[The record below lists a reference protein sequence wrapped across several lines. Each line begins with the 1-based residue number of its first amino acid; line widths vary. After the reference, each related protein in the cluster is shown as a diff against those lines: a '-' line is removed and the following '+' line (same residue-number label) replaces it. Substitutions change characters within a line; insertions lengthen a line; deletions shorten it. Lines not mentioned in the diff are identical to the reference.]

1 MIQKRRNFTSLGLRK
16 QIDMIRPQNFG
27 YFCREAM
34 TNFKRA
40 GTMTYA
46 SIGVITVTL
55 FIMGI
60 FLLLIVNLRL
70 VQDTLIKMASIV
82 AYLKDALPIETIQ
95 SIQTNIG
102 RQVNQASQIIYISKQ
117 DALEGFKK
125 ELSDQSDI
133 LSGINGNPLPA
144 YFEIKLTPSIRFSWE
159 GLKKIAQ
166 AIEKMEGI
174 EGVDYGQKAV
184 EVIATITDVVRMF
197 IIGIGFI
204 LGLATLIIISNTIE
218 LSLFARQ
225 EEIEIMRL
233 VGATPWFIR
242 FPYLLEGMIH
252 GWISGTLSIGLLWL
266 VYRFG
271 LVKTLAENPIFLFLP
286 QVKFISWQVMS
297 ILIVASGF
305 LGCLGSLLPLHY
317 FLKSNRE

>member
-1 MIQKRRNFTSLGLRK
+1 
-16 QIDMIRPQNFG
+16 MIRPQTFG
-27 YFCREAM
+27 YFCKEAM
-34 TNFKRA
+34 INFKRA

-60 FLLLIVNLRL
+60 FLLLIANLCM
-70 VQDTLIKMASIV
+70 VQDTLIKKASIIV
-82 AYLKDALPIETIQ
+82 YLKDDLPIGTIQ

-102 RQVNQASQIIYISKQ
+102 RQINQAGQIVYISKQ

-125 ELSDQSDI
+125 ELSSHEDI
-133 LSGINGNPLPA
+133 LSGISRNPLPA
-144 YFEIKLTPSIRFSWE
+144 YFEINLTPSKRFSWE
-159 GLKKIAQ
+159 GLKKNAI

-184 EVIATITDVVRMF
+184 EVIGTITDVVRMF

-218 LSLFARQ
+218 LALFARQ
-225 EEIEIMRL
+225 EEMEIMRL

-242 FPYLLEGMIH
+242 CPYLLEGMLH
-252 GWISGTLSIGLLWL
+252 GLISGILSVGLLWL

-271 LVKTLAENPIFLFLP
+271 LIKTITANPIFLFLP
-286 QVKFISWQVMS
+286 QIKFISWQVMS
-297 ILIVASGF
+297 ILIAVSGF
-305 LGCLGSLLPLHY
+305 LGCLGSLLSLHY